1 MKSSRFRHTLLYS
14 LTLVSLLLGDDLDAQ
29 PRQRKQITAVASI
42 GDAVLKEVDRAL
54 PDELHEGYLFWHQAD
69 ELATDVVN
77 YAMLL
82 DTEGKVVHR
91 WDTDLNGGGH
101 TSYLLNSGGL
111 LRTGTRD
118 RRYVAGQPVAAT
130 DTLQITDK
138 TGKAIWELRAGSIDF
153 SGNKITFHHD
163 MLPMPNGNFLVLIYE
178 EISPK
183 DAAAAGWTAGKGKT
197 VWSDGVLEIKPDL
210 ETNSHEIVWYWRF
223 IDHLIQDQDA
233 EAANFNSI
241 ADHPGK
247 IDGHFPKS
255 YAPMNAVRQH
265 LNALDYHP
273 GLDQILVSSFI
284 YNEIWVI
291 DHSTTIEQAAG
302 STGGRRGKGGDLLF
316 RFGNPAAY
324 GRGSEKDRLFLHQH
338 DANWID
344 EGLPGA
350 GNILVFNNNTDTGG
364 IAGIGTGGAGAA
376 VAQQQLKGISNVHEI
391 SPAVDNGHY
400 VTGESG
406 TFEAKQIWF
415 WKHEDFF
422 APFQGGARRLAN
434 GNTLLTDTVGR
445 RVWEVASDG
454 DVVVRYKGP
463 APAFKAFKYA
473 ADQVADLLE

>member
-1 MKSSRFRHTLLYS
+1 MKSSRFRSKLFCS
-14 LTLVSLLLGDDLDAQ
+14 LTLVSLLLGNKLDAQ
-29 PRQRKQITAVASI
+29 PRQRKQTTAVASI
-42 GDAVLKEVDRAL
+42 GDAVMKEVDLAS
-54 PDELHEGYLFWHQAD
+54 PEELQQGYLFWHQAD
-69 ELATDVVN
+69 ELASDVVN

-82 DTEGKVVHR
+82 DTEGKIVHR

-111 LRTGTRD
+111 LRTGIRD
-118 RRYVAGQPVAAT
+118 RRYVVGQPVAAT
-130 DTLQITDK
+130 DTLQITDR
-138 TGKAIWELRAGSIDF
+138 TGEAIWELSAGNVDF
-153 SGNKITFHHD
+153 NGNRITFHHD
-163 MLPMPNGNFLVLIYE
+163 MLPMPNGNILVLIYE
-178 EISPK
+178 EISLK
-183 DAAAAGWTAGKGKT
+183 EAAAAGWTAGKGKT

-210 ETNSHEIVWYWRF
+210 ERNSHEIVWHWRF

-233 EAANFNSI
+233 KAANFNAI
-241 ADHPGK
+241 ADHPEK

-255 YAPMNAVRQH
+255 YAPMNVVRQH

-273 GLDQILVSSFI
+273 GMDQILVSSFI

-316 RFGNPAAY
+316 RYGNPAAY
-324 GRGSEKDRLFLHQH
+324 GRGSEQDRLFRHQH
-338 DANWID
+338 DANWVD
-344 EGLPGA
+344 KGLPGA

-364 IAGIGTGGAGAA
+364 IAGVGTGGAAAA
-376 VAQQQLKGISNVHEI
+376 VAQEQLKGISNVHEI
-391 SPAVDNGHY
+391 SPTVDNGRY
-400 VTGESG
+400 VIGKAG
-406 TFEAKQIWF
+406 TLEAKQIWF

-445 RVWEVASDG
+445 RVWEVAPDG

-463 APAFKAFKYA
+463 APTFKAFKYTSE
-473 ADQVADLLE
+473 QVADLLE